1 MFLKG
6 EGVDKNT
13 SNALILY
20 QQAAQ
25 QNHANAQY
33 HLGLMYHLGDGVPK
47 DDEQAFKW
55 LNKAAEQGLKIAQ
68 AALVDFDT
76 NGSEKIKIYI
86 RLVTNC

>member
-33 HLGLMYHLGDGVPK
+33 HLGLMYHLGDGVPI
-47 DDEQAFKW
+47 DDEQAFNFLTK
-55 LNKAAEQGLKIAQ
+55 LQNKG
-68 AALVDFDT
+68 
-76 NGSEKIKIYI
+76 
-86 RLVTNC
+86 